1 MQISSYKIGIKF
13 QIDPKEMRALDRQMK
28 MLEARFKKFGAGLN
42 KLINFKIGKFEVN
55 QQELNR
61 TMRRAFELT
70 SARTAFNL
78 DNFRVDQNA
87 LNRSVAAAL
96 RRATAAANGNVRVN
110 ATGNPGDR
118 LTGRHAVAAG
128 GVGGIAARMYGPAIA
143 LGLGGYGLAQTNR
156 LNQEVISAQL
166 TTQAVTEAA
175 GLQGQGPA
183 AFNWLR
189 QQGNRIGFSY
199 MDQAQDYN
207 NFLSNS
213 LGAGM
218 SLQGS
223 QDIYLGFAEY
233 ARAMGIT
240 PARNKLVM
248 NALSQMMGKGTVSM
262 EELRRQMAESMPG
275 TMDVFAQAYAEMMGS
290 GLKGQEALSSL
301 YEAIPTGKV
310 KSAEILPIVQRIL
323 RERAA
328 PKLDV
333 AMKTSQ
339 AEQARFQN
347 MTADMAILASNS
359 GLESGFS
366 RLFRALT
373 DGLKEAGPMIESLAR
388 GFDDVTKGVGS
399 ALLVVQSFQRF
410 FQGRDSA
417 IGDMLFPTEENREKA
432 FIWLEATKN
441 AFSAI
446 GDLITMAADGWKMLF
461 SMIDINYLLDAL
473 TNVSNRI
480 TNIAGAFVKMGKGD
494 FSGAFE
500 QLKAAGMSYIKTAT
514 APGRA
519 VVNAAIEGGT
529 NALAA
534 LDPRN
539 PTPPQVTLK
548 EFPNVYDPASHLA
561 KIQAQETRA
570 KVGAMNNYELPG
582 INKPLNGKPA
592 NSVDVRVMVDIKAA
606 NPEDF
611 QEQFKT
617 TFNKVIQDTMLQYS
631 EKE

>member
-1 MQISSYKIGIKF
+1 
-13 QIDPKEMRALDRQMK
+13 
-28 MLEARFKKFGAGLN
+28 
-42 KLINFKIGKFEVN
+42 
-55 QQELNR
+55 
-61 TMRRAFELT
+61 
-70 SARTAFNL
+70 
-78 DNFRVDQNA
+78 
-87 LNRSVAAAL
+87 
-96 RRATAAANGNVRVN
+96 
-110 ATGNPGDR
+110 
-118 LTGRHAVAAG
+118 
-128 GVGGIAARMYGPAIA
+128 
-143 LGLGGYGLAQTNR
+143 
-156 LNQEVISAQL
+156 
-166 TTQAVTEAA
+166 
-175 GLQGQGPA
+175 
-183 AFNWLR
+183 
-189 QQGNRIGFSY
+189 
-199 MDQAQDYN
+199 
-207 NFLSNS
+207 
-213 LGAGM
+213 
-218 SLQGS
+218 
-223 QDIYLGFAEY
+223 
-233 ARAMGIT
+233 
-240 PARNKLVM
+240 
-248 NALSQMMGKGTVSM
+248 
-262 EELRRQMAESMPG
+262 MAESLPG
-275 TMDVFAQAYAEMMGS
+275 TMSIFGQAYQEMTG
-290 GLKGQEALSSL
+290 GNLTGQAAIAAIM
-301 YEAIPTGKV
+301 EAIPTGKV
-310 KSAEILPIVQRIL
+310 KSSEILPIVARIM

-339 AEQARFQN
+339 AQQARFQN

-373 DGLKEAGPMIESLAR
+373 DGLREAGPMIESLSR
-388 GFDDVTKGVGS
+388 GFDELTKGVSS

-441 AFSAI
+441 AFSAM

-461 SMIDINYLLDAL
+461 SMIDINYILDAL
-473 TNVSNRI
+473 TAVSNRI
-480 TNIAGAFVKMGKGD
+480 TNIAGAFVKLGEGD

-500 QLKAAGMSYIKTAT
+500 QLKSVGADVIKTAT

-519 VVNAAIEGGT
+519 VVNAALEGGT

-548 EFPNVYDPASHLA
+548 EFPNIYNPASHLA

-582 INKPLNGKPA
+582 INMPLNGKPA